1 MYSDYRKPI
10 QKNYKTFKTFF
21 FFLQKKWCVKLS
33 IYMYAVSLVCA
44 ITQLSLQPVAQIEQS
59 ERACAEMKLAA
70 QLRNSTKSIVYPYPL
85 HN

>member
-1 MYSDYRKPI
+1 
-10 QKNYKTFKTFF
+10 
-21 FFLQKKWCVKLS
+21 
-33 IYMYAVSLVCA
+33 MYAVSLVCA